1 VQQLKKPIKIDPL
14 QELKN
19 LQALDDFYNDE
30 PPESEKDD
38 SKDDFSENEDE
49 KDNGCIIPQQLF
61 YEFEQVRKQE
71 FQEQI
76 NQKVNDFSDRE
87 IEDKIRYT
95 FIHDKVIFDTFNN
108 AMSLYDKRRETQ
120 RPWIK
125 KTIAAYD
132 REYTKTDI
140 LSLFSKAKVKV
151 KEWLD
156 ISAGTRK
163 IPPPSFFDNFNQMND
178 ISDSKCGLNGNDTM
192 NPSHLS
198 DEERLQQLREE
209 RLSLLLSREIQEEDT
224 KWNEF
229 EACEIQIKLDLA
241 DMVLETLVCEICEI
255 LNK

>member
-1 VQQLKKPIKIDPL
+1 M

-30 PPESEKDD
+30 APESEKDD
-38 SKDDFSENEDE
+38 SKDEISENDDD

-61 YEFEQVRKQE
+61 YEFEQVRKQR
-71 FQEQI
+71 FQELMHQ
-76 NQKVNDFSDRE
+76 VDNDFSNKE

-108 AMSLYDKRRETQ
+108 AINLYDKRRETQ

-132 REYTKTDI
+132 RNYTETDI

-151 KEWLD
+151 NEWID

-178 ISDSKCGLNGNDTM
+178 TM
-192 NPSHLS
+192 NPSQLS

-209 RLSLLLSREIQEEDT
+209 RLSLLLSREIQEEDS

-241 DMVLETLVCEICEI
+241 DMVLETLVCEISEI